1 VAITYGSG
9 TVGLKKGQTWS
20 FVVIFNSSDFS
31 TGGDY
36 MGPVA
41 FAGVT
46 TNRNGLLINVLSTG
60 IEFIQQTSEYT
71 TSCVYH
77 MTLKN
82 DGEADA
88 QVRLDSF
95 YDG

>member
-1 VAITYGSG
+1 VALTYGSG
-9 TVGLKKGQTWS
+9 TVGLKKGHTAS
-20 FVVIFNSSDFS
+20 FVLIFNSTDFKA
-31 TGGDY
+31 GGDY

-46 TNRNGLLINVLSTG
+46 TNRNGILITVLSNG
-60 IEFIQQTSEYT
+60 LEFTQQTSSLT

-77 MTLKN
+77 VTLQN
-82 DGEADA
+82 NGNADA